1 MKLSLLK
8 IIRRLQ
14 AMQLDQSGAK
24 EQRRTFSAYGI
35 PVCEVVYRPATHD
48 FTFIRYSPQEEFQF
62 DLLDLVAIE
71 VYDTLY
77 AFEHS
82 F

>member
-1 MKLSLLK
+1 MQLSLLQ

-14 AMQLDQSGAK
+14 AMQQDRSGAFD
-24 EQRRTFSAYGI
+24 QHRTFSVYGV
-35 PVCEVVYRPATHD
+35 PVCEVIYHSLTRD
-48 FTFIRYSPQEEFQF
+48 FTFIRYSPEERFQF

-77 AFEHS
+77 AFVDS

>member
-1 MKLSLLK
+1 MKLSLIQ
-8 IIRRLQ
+8 IIKRLQ
-14 AMQLDQSGAK
+14 AMQLDRSGSS

-35 PVCEVVYRPATHD
+35 PVCEVVYRPKTHD
-48 FTFIRYSPQEEFQF
+48 FTFIRYSPEEHFQF

>member
-1 MKLSLLK
+1 MKLSLIQ

-14 AMQLDQSGAK
+14 AMQLDRSGAA

-35 PVCEVVYRPATHD
+35 PVCEVIYHPKKHD
-48 FTFIRYSPQEEFQF
+48 FTFIRYSPDERFQF